1 MSKPKKERSPIKPKK
16 VQFQIDENIPL
27 PTRNAGG
34 GKKPC
39 KYPISK
45 MEVGHSF
52 LVEKVYTRARANVL
66 ATTIR
71 TAAKKSGL
79 KAKFSVRKDAD
90 VGALRVWRVA

>member
-1 MSKPKKERSPIKPKK
+1 
-16 VQFQIDENIPL
+16 
-27 PTRNAGG
+27 
-34 GKKPC
+34 
-39 KYPISK
+39 